1 MNVSGLGQHA
11 AIQVANAGE
20 SAVADRARRA
30 AERPAPGV
38 TVGVT
43 DGSSGDDDV
52 LKGIDPAALE
62 RALSGNDPLDRLL
75 DKSFGSEGLVAPE
88 MPAFES

>member
-11 AIQVANAGE
+11 ATQVANAGN
-20 SAVADRARRA
+20 SAVVDCAWRA
-30 AERPAPGV
+30 AERPTPGV

-43 DGSSGDDDV
+43 AGSTGDDDV
-52 LKGIDPAALE
+52 LKGIDAAALE

-75 DKSFGSEGLVAPE
+75 DRAFKSEGLVAPE